1 MNGPE
6 LDAVVLA
13 GGRGRRMGGRDK
25 AMLRLGG
32 ERLVDRAVAAVRRA
46 GARRIVV
53 VGPAHA
59 HTDGVLVVREDP
71 PFTGPLAALAAAL
84 PHVRAEWM
92 LLLSCDLVRPDAVCA
107 LLGAQLA
114 DTREHDGIVLR
125 DDTGREQW
133 LAGVYRSAVLR
144 ERVDALGER
153 LAHASLRRAL
163 DGLRLR
169 SVAAPGDTTADIDE
183 PADLERAV
191 AGGGGGDGVSI
202 RSARSTGDGGGN
214 ERSEPDPPQIPTRPA
229 DPERRRPT

>member
-1 MNGPE
+1 MTGPDI
-6 LDAVVLA
+6 DAVVLA

-25 AMLRLGG
+25 AVLRLGG
-32 ERLVDRAVAAVRRA
+32 ERLVDRAVAAARGA

-59 HTDGVLVVREDP
+59 GTGGVVIVREDP

-107 LLGAQLA
+107 LLRAQLA
-114 DTREHDGIVLR
+114 DARDEGGIVLR
-125 DDTGREQW
+125 DDAGRDQW

-144 ERVDALGER
+144 ERVDSLDGQ
-153 LAHASLRRAL
+153 LAHAPLRRLL

-169 SVAAPGDTTADIDE
+169 SVAATGDTTADIDE

-191 AGGGGGDGVSI
+191 EGGDGVST

-214 ERSEPDPPQIPTRPA
+214 ERSEPDPPQNPTRPA